1 MHLFTWSAAQ
11 FQALN
16 PIWIMV
22 MSPLLAFA
30 PTRFAQRGRDIP
42 IAAKHALGFL
52 VVAIGFF
59 VFGLSGR

>member
-1 MHLFTWSAAQ
+1 
-11 FQALN
+11 
-16 PIWIMV
+16 MV

-30 PTRFAQRGRDIP
+30 HTRFAQRGRDIP

>member
-1 MHLFTWSAAQ
+1 VHLFTWSAAQ

-16 PIWIMV
+16 PIWI
-22 MSPLLAFA
+22 PLLAFA
-30 PTRFAQRGRDIP
+30 HTRFAQRGRDIP